1 MGFLFC
7 VGGMEVN
14 ASLGQGFSTSTKRC
28 AGVIP
33 AVMMYQM
40 IIENHNA
47 NFEDVKKFLR
57 VAGITGVLFIK
68 RATVSAVMGGCPEEI
83 EVSSAMAASA

>member
-1 MGFLFC
+1 
-7 VGGMEVN
+7 
-14 ASLGQGFSTSTKRC
+14 
-28 AGVIP
+28 
-33 AVMMYQM
+33 M

-83 EVSSAMAASA
+83 EVSSAMAASAWTAVMGESLAQVIMASEIVMEHYLGLTCDPIGGLA

>member
-7 VGGMEVN
+7 VGGMEVK

-33 AVMMYQM
+33 AVMTY
-40 IIENHNA
+40 
-47 NFEDVKKFLR
+47 
-57 VAGITGVLFIK
+57 
-68 RATVSAVMGGCPEEI
+68 
-83 EVSSAMAASA
+83 